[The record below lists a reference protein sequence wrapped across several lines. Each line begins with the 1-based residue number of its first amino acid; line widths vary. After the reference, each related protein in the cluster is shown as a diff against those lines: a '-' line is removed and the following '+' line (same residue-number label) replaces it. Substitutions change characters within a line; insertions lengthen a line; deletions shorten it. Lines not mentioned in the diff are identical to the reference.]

1 MNRRGFDQDAQVFL
15 DNHSSLILIDVD
27 INDFKLFNDIYGHHI
42 GDQLLIALA
51 DDFRQFVPAGDLLC
65 RSGSDEFTLII
76 ANPSKVWMKKAYDFF
91 NGVHS
96 FNFENVLYTYTLSAG
111 FSSYPDQTKDL
122 SALTRMADTALY
134 HAKMIAKE
142 KFWKYAPDMDYDFR
156 YSLGFNAKNLSES
169 SPAAMLIYK
178 ADAQRKILFL
188 NQLCA
193 ELFGYDSINDMLQT
207 SASFTAFVDAASC
220 NTIDSYLQD
229 DSSFQYPELHIQC
242 KDGSSKEVFCTGR
255 LSENEHFGSICFCFL
270 LQM

>member
-1 MNRRGFDQDAQVFL
+1 MLN
-15 DNHSSLILIDVD
+15 N
-27 INDFKLFNDIYGHHI
+27 KLEV
-42 GDQLLIALA
+42 LA
-51 DDFRQFVPAGDLLC
+51 PAGDEERFGAAVNYGADAVYLG
-65 RSGSDEFTLII
+65 RQQFGMRAS
-76 ANPSKVWMKKAYDFF
+76 PM
-91 NGVHS
+91 
-96 FNFENVLYTYTLSAG
+96 NFDYEQLVNAVN
-111 FSSYPDQTKDL
+111 
-122 SALTRMADTALY
+122 TA
-134 HAKMIAKE
+134 HAKGIKVYVTCNTLPRNNEIPFFQKFVEEAVSAKVDALIVADIGLLSLV
-142 KFWKYAPDMDYDFR
+142 KKYAPDMDYDFR